1 MKFYYPEQNMVMI
14 YKDTLYAE
22 TQGVTGAL
30 DFIYFNIQ
38 MNLKKYL

>member
-22 TQGVTGAL
+22 TQSVTGAL
-30 DFIYFNIQ
+30 DFIYFTNSD
-38 MNLKKYL
+38 